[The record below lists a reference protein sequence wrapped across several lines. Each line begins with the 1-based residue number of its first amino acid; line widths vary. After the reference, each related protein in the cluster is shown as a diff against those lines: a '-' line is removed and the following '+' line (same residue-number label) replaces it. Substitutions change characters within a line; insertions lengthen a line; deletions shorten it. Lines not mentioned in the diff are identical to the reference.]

1 MAVINQPNFF
11 PASNVRR
18 RYLPNVLIVGTN
30 TLSITNIIWFYPIFI
45 KKYAENPTFCIEVV
59 SNSSTGSPTVTAG
72 IYEGVN
78 IFGSG
83 RLLFSTDFNL
93 LGQNG
98 ILKNPSTL
106 KLRPGWHTI
115 ASTIKTAQATGSIT
129 YRSVLQNFSA
139 PLFGIAPNAVFYSGL
154 YGTFGVNSASLP
166 ANLSGQTITRQ
177 AGAGILVALEY

>member
-30 TLSITNIIWFYPIFI
+30 ILSTANLIWLYPIFI
-45 KKYAENPTFCIEVV
+45 KKYVENPTFCIELT
-59 SNSSTGSPTVTAG
+59 SNTATGSPTVTAG
-72 IYEGVN
+72 IYEGVD

-93 LGQNG
+93 ISVAGV
-98 ILKNPSTL
+98 LKNPSTL
-106 KLRPGWHTI
+106 KLRPGWHII
-115 ASTIKTAQATGSIT
+115 ASTIKTLQASGSIT

-139 PLFGIAPNAVFYSGL
+139 PLFGIAPNAVFFSGL

-166 ANLSGQTITRQ
+166 ANLSGQTIVRQ